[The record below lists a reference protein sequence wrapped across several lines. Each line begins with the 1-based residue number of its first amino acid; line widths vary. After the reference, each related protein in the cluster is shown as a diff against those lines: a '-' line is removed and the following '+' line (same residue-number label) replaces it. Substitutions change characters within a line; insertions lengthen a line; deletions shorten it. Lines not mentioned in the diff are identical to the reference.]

1 MRTLAIALVLFG
13 ISCSSHYHGPAMMKQ
28 QPDGGVA
35 KYARFRAGNEVHYGV
50 LEGERLRVISGVPW
64 EPHTKSNQLYPVADV
79 KLLPPVESKKVLA
92 LAGNYASH
100 MAGKP
105 LFKNPE
111 LFFKLPTCLVGQGD
125 DVVIPKGTED
135 VHYEAELVLVI
146 GKRAKNVTPEQ
157 APAHLAG
164 VTCGNDISARDWQK
178 GDVQWWRAKGC
189 DTFGPIGPYLVTGL
203 NPDNLLLRM
212 RVNGEEKQK
221 ENTKDL
227 LFKSAEII
235 SFVSRHVTLEPGD
248 TIFTGTPQKT
258 TPVKPGDV
266 MEVEIDGIG
275 ILRNKVAAAP

>member
-1 MRTLAIALVLFG
+1 MRITASLLLLLSV
-13 ISCSSHYHGPAMMKQ
+13 SCARSGGPALMTQ
-28 QPDGGVA
+28 DGKAV
-35 KYARFRAGNEVHYGV
+35 KYARFRTGDAVHYGV
-50 LEGERLRVISGVPW
+50 VEGDKVRVISGLPW
-64 EPHTKSNQLYPVADV
+64 EPHTKSERLYPLADV
-79 KLLPPVESKKVLA
+79 KLLAPVESKKVLA

-100 MAGKP
+100 MAGQP
-105 LFKNPE
+105 LFTKPE
-111 LFFKLPTCLVGQGD
+111 LFFKLPTCLAAHGD

-146 GKRAKNVTPEQ
+146 GKRAKNVSKEE
-157 APAHLAG
+157 AASYIAG

-178 GDVQWWRAKGC
+178 GDKQWWRAKGC

-203 NPDNLLLRM
+203 DPDNLMLRM
-212 RVNGEEKQK
+212 RVNGQEKQK
-221 ENTKDL
+221 ESTKDL
-227 LFKSAEII
+227 LFKSADIV

-266 MEVEIDGIG
+266 MEVEIEGIG

>member
-1 MRTLAIALVLFG
+1 MRTLTIALILVG
-13 ISCSSHYHGPAMMKQ
+13 VSCSSHSHGPAMMKQ
-28 QPDGGVA
+28 DGTVV
-35 KYARFRAGNEVHYGV
+35 KFARFRTGNDVHYGI

-64 EPHTKSNQLYPVADV
+64 EPYTKSDRLYPVADV

-100 MAGKP
+100 MQGKP

-111 LFFKLPTCLVGQGD
+111 LFFKLPTSLAGHGD

-146 GKRAKNVTPEQ
+146 GKRAKNVSPEQ

-203 NPDNLLLRM
+203 NPDNLLLRL

-221 ENTKDL
+221 ESTKDL

-266 MEVEIDGIG
+266 MEVEIEGIG

>member
-1 MRTLAIALVLFG
+1 MRPFAAALMLCVV
-13 ISCSSHYHGPAMMKQ
+13 SCSSHSHRSAMMMQ
-28 QPDGGVA
+28 DA
-35 KYARFRAGNEVHYGV
+35 KVVKYGRFKAGNDVHYGI
-50 LEGERLRVISGVPW
+50 LEGDKLRVISGVPW
-64 EPHTKSNQLYPVADV
+64 EPYTKSERLYPVADV
-79 KLLPPVESKKVLA
+79 KLLAPVESRKVFC

-100 MAGKP
+100 MAGQP
-105 LFKNPE
+105 LFTKPE
-111 LFFKLPTCLVGQGD
+111 LFFKLPTSICAHGD

-146 GKRAKNVTPEQ
+146 GKRAKNVSKEE
-157 APAHLAG
+157 AAACIAG

-178 GDVQWWRAKGC
+178 GDKQWWRAKGC
-189 DTFGPIGPYLVTGL
+189 DTFGPIGPWLVTGL
-203 NPDNLLLRM
+203 NPDNLLVQM

-221 ENTKDL
+221 ERTNDL
-227 LFKSAEII
+227 LFKSAEIV

-266 MEVEIDGIG
+266 MEVEIEGVG